1 LDPGLQPAGTLPA
14 KEGAGAA
21 EQTFHVGFRRG
32 PVMGAHTVP
41 MGAYEDL
48 AERLRAFNSAPF
60 LFVGAGVSR
69 RYIGTD
75 GWTDL
80 LRRMAEPTGRP
91 YAYYAS
97 KAGGDLPRVAT
108 EIALAFHEV
117 WWTDPRFEESRAL
130 HGDGLT
136 TLEGPLKVEV
146 AVLAVDALGRLP
158 TSGPKAAEL
167 TLLAQAVVDGVIT
180 TNYDGLMEHVLPDFK
195 TFVGQEGLLFS
206 DTQGVGEIYKIHGS
220 ASAPESLVLCESD
233 YDRFNERNPYLA
245 AKLLTVFVEH
255 PVIFLGYSLTDEDV
269 GAVLTSVAAALTTEN
284 LGRLRDR
291 LIFVRWDE
299 QLREPSLVPTQIAVS
314 GLAIPVLLVTVADFA
329 DLFVVLAGL
338 PRKFPA
344 RLLRRLKERVYDLV
358 LSKEPDASLAVI
370 DIEDDTRIEDVDF
383 VFGVGVQQSL
393 GARGYVGLAREDL
406 LRDAVAPVSRLEA
419 RKVVQEALPRVLR
432 TPGNTP
438 VFRYLRGTGLL
449 RDDGTLL
456 PDASVDERVAA
467 RAARGAEPFAV
478 PQNSRPKAGRIVA
491 AAGGDF
497 GRMLA
502 DQPPADALLG
512 VTAWPRET
520 LDSEALRSY
529 LADRSHLFGT
539 PLSTAWAKAV
549 CFYDYNRY
557 GLVADAAP
565 ADEDGSA

>member
-1 LDPGLQPAGTLPA
+1 MGTHNA
-14 KEGAGAA
+14 C
-21 EQTFHVGFRRG
+21 
-32 PVMGAHTVP
+32 

-48 AERLRAFNSAPF
+48 ADRLRASNSAPF

-91 YAYYAS
+91 YAYFAT
-97 KAGGDLPRVAT
+97 KADGELPRIAT
-108 EIALAFHEV
+108 EIAQAFHEV
-117 WWTDPRFEESRAL
+117 WWTDSRFEKSREL
-130 HGDGLT
+130 HGEGLT

-146 AVLAVDALGRLP
+146 ARLAEGALRRLP
-158 TSGPKAAEL
+158 TSGPKLAEL
-167 TLLAQAVVDGVIT
+167 ELLTLAVVDGVIT
-180 TNYDGLMEHVLPDFK
+180 TNYDGLMEYVLPDFK
-195 TFVGQEGLLFS
+195 TFVGQEELLFS

-220 ASAPESLVLCESD
+220 ASAPESLVLREAD
-233 YDRFNERNPYLA
+233 YHRFNERNPYLA
-245 AKLLTVFVEH
+245 AKLLTIFVEH
-255 PVIFLGYSLTDEDV
+255 PVIFLGYSLTDENV

-299 QLREPSLVPTQIAVS
+299 QQREPSLVPTQIAVA
-314 GLAIPVLLVTVADFA
+314 GLAIPVLLVTVP
-329 DLFVVLAGL
+329 DLAGLFEVLAGL
-338 PRKFPA
+338 ERKFPA

-370 DIEDDTRIEDVDF
+370 DIEDDTRIENVDF
-383 VFGVGVQQSL
+383 VFGVGVRQSL
-393 GARGYVGLAREDL
+393 GERGYVGLTREDL
-406 LRDAVAPVSRLEA
+406 LRDVIAPVSRLEA
-419 RKVVQEALPRVLR
+419 GKVVQEALPRVLR
-432 TPGNTP
+432 TAGNTP

-456 PDASVDERVAA
+456 PDAEVDERVAA

-478 PQNSRPKAGRIVA
+478 PQSSRPKANRAVA
-491 AAGGDF
+491 AASGDF
-497 GRMLA
+497 RRVLT
-502 DQPPADALLG
+502 DQPPADGLLG

-520 LDSEALRSY
+520 LDLEALRVY
-529 LADRSHLFGT
+529 LVDLSELFGT

-549 CFYDYNRY
+549 CFYDYCRF
-557 GLVADAAP
+557 GLVVHSAP
-565 ADEDGSA
+565 AGGAGSQ

>member
-1 LDPGLQPAGTLPA
+1 
-14 KEGAGAA
+14 
-21 EQTFHVGFRRG
+21 
-32 PVMGAHTVP
+32 

-48 AERLRAFNSAPF
+48 TERLRAFNSAPF

-69 RYIGTD
+69 RYIDTD

-80 LRRMAEPTGRP
+80 LRRMAEPTGKP
-91 YAYYAS
+91 YAYYAT
-97 KAGGDLPRVAT
+97 KAGGRLPRVAT
-108 EIALAFHEV
+108 EIAMAFHEV
-117 WWTDPRFEESRAL
+117 WWSDPRFEESRAL
-130 HGDGLT
+130 YGDGLT

-146 AVLAVDALGRLP
+146 ARLAADALGRVP

-167 TLLAQAVVDGVIT
+167 ALLARAVIDGVIT
-180 TNYDGLMEHVLPDFK
+180 TNYDGLMEHVLPEFK
-195 TFVGQEGLLFS
+195 TFVGQEELLFS

-220 ASAPESLVLCESD
+220 ASAPESLVLCEAD
-233 YDRFNERNPYLA
+233 YARFNERNPYLA

-269 GAVLTSVAAALTTEN
+269 GAVLTSVAGALTTEN

-299 QLREPSLVPTQIAVS
+299 QQTEPLLVPTQIAVS

-329 DLFVVLAGL
+329 GLFEILAGL

-358 LSKEPDASLAVI
+358 LSKEPDASLAVL

-383 VFGVGVQQSL
+383 VFGVGVQQRL
-393 GARGYVGLAREDL
+393 GERGYVGLTREDL
-406 LRDAVAPVSRLEA
+406 LRDAVAPESSLEA
-419 RKVVQEALPRVLR
+419 RKVVREALPRVLR
-432 TPGNTP
+432 TPGNAP
-438 VFRYLRGTGLL
+438 VFRYLRGAGLL

-456 PDASVDERVAA
+456 PDATVDERLAGRV
-467 RAARGAEPFAV
+467 ARGAAPFAV
-478 PQNSRPKAGRIVA
+478 PQNSRPKADRVVA

-497 GRMLA
+497 QRMLA
-502 DQPPADALLG
+502 DQPAADALLG

-520 LDSEALRSY
+520 MDLEALRSY
-529 LADRSHLFGT
+529 LLDRSDLFGT
-539 PLSTAWAKAV
+539 PLSTAWAKAA
-549 CFYDYNRY
+549 CCYDYYRY
-557 GLVADAAP
+557 GLIADAAP
-565 ADEDGSA
+565 ADKDGPA

>member
-1 LDPGLQPAGTLPA
+1 MVVP
-14 KEGAGAA
+14 
-21 EQTFHVGFRRG
+21 
-32 PVMGAHTVP
+32 HTVP

-69 RYIGTD
+69 RYISTD

-80 LRRMAEPTGRP
+80 LRRMAELTDRP
-91 YAYYAS
+91 YAYFAT
-97 KAGGDLPRVAT
+97 KAGGDLPRVAS

-117 WWTDPRFEESRAL
+117 WWSNPRFEESRAL
-130 HGDGLT
+130 YGDGLT

-146 AVLAVDALGRLP
+146 ARLAADALGRLP

-167 TLLAQAVVDGVIT
+167 ALLAQAVLDGVIT
-180 TNYDGLMEHVLPDFK
+180 TNYDALMERVLPDFK
-195 TFVGQEGLLFS
+195 TFVGQEELLFS

-220 ASAPESLVLCESD
+220 ASVPESLVLCAAD

-255 PVIFLGYSLTDEDV
+255 PVIFVGYSLTDEDV
-269 GAVLTSVAAALTTEN
+269 GAVLTSVATALTTEN

-299 QLREPSLVPTQIAVS
+299 QQREPSLVPTQIAVS
-314 GLAIPVLLVTVADFA
+314 GLAIPVWLVTVADFA
-329 DLFVVLAGL
+329 GLFEVLAGL

-344 RLLRRLKERVYDLV
+344 RLLRRLKERVYELV

-393 GARGYVGLAREDL
+393 GTRGYVGLTREDL
-406 LRDAVAPVSRLEA
+406 LRDAIAHASRLEA
-419 RKVVQEALPRVLR
+419 RKVVEEALPRVLR

-438 VFRYLRGTGLL
+438 VFRYLRGAGLL
-449 RDDGTLL
+449 RDDGSLL
-456 PDASVDERVAA
+456 PDAGVDERVAA
-467 RAARGAEPFAV
+467 RATCRAEPFVV
-478 PQNSRPKAGRIVA
+478 PQNSRPKAGRVVA
-491 AAGGDF
+491 AAAGDF
-497 GRMLA
+497 GRMLT

-520 LDSEALRSY
+520 LDLEALRSY
-529 LADRSHLFGT
+529 LVDRSDSFGT

-549 CFYDYNRY
+549 CLYDYYRY
-557 GLVADAAP
+557 GLLATVAP
-565 ADEDGSA
+565 ADGDGSA